1 MYRESLKIAKGLK
14 VIRGTVVK
22 RQNTNLLPKKKKRK

>member
-1 MYRESLKIAKGLK
+1 MYKESIIAKGLK

-22 RQNTNLLPKKKKRK
+22 KRNTNALPKKKKRK